1 MGKNNTQKIII
12 KHLANAPKHAARAV
26 LQELKTDEERAEALR
41 IMRAVGIIANTN
53 NENEKN
59 N

>member
-1 MGKNNTQKIII
+1 MGKNNTQKLII

-26 LQELKTDEERAEALR
+26 LQELKTDEEKAEAMR
-41 IMRAVGIIANTN
+41 IFRAVGIIGNN